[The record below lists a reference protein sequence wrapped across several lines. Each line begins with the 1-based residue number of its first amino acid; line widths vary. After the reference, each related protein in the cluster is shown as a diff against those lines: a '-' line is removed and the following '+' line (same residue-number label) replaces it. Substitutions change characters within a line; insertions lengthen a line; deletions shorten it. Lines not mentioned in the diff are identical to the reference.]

1 MQDFIQ
7 SIDFNSIIAAIIS
20 AVIIPLIVTCGK
32 KLVAFL
38 DAKETEAVLS
48 TNNNELKEALKI
60 LFDFTE
66 TAVISVNQTIVDSLK
81 NMEKFDEESQKKAFE
96 TAKNTI
102 INSLTKQ
109 TLSTLELG
117 IDNFDNYLD
126 ALIHAYVNKHKN
138 DRINTTLIETI
149 SE

>member
-38 DAKETEAVLS
+38 DAKETEAVLL

-66 TAVISVNQTIVDSLK
+66 TAVVSVNQTIVDSLK
-81 NMEKFDEESQKKAFE
+81 NMEKFDKESQIKAFE
-96 TAKNTI
+96 TAKTTI
-102 INSLTKQ
+102 LNSLTEQ

-117 IDNFDNYLD
+117 IDNFDAYLD